1 MNTRRLFI
9 TILAGSLLLGT
20 PAFAASIADDAMAA
34 KKAGDFPKAITLF
47 EQALKLEPA
56 NLTLLGQ
63 LATVQGW
70 AGRYDESLRTYEHA
84 LQLSPNDANL
94 RLGRASVLAWAGK
107 HERALAEVG
116 ELVADDAN
124 NHDAKI
130 LWARIHSW
138 RKDYSTAEKTYAS
151 VIAAQ
156 PDNVDAHEA
165 LGDLRR
171 WQDRNQE
178 ARDSYERALGISPQ
192 YAGLRHKLDSV
203 RRASYRSRVDL
214 DFEHS
219 SFAGHDR
226 ADWIDTTGSLHHA
239 LSKATGLALTV
250 QQARRFNQSD
260 TQYSAIAGHRFNE
273 AWAGYLGAGVTP
285 ADSFLPQRSY
295 TAGGSWKIHEAPDG
309 APATILLADYRVAR
323 YGSGTAQT
331 LFVGPQHHATR
342 RLSGTA
348 HLIASRSLNGDW
360 HTGWLARIDAQPVTG
375 WHGFVGFANATESI
389 NASVFDFSAPRR
401 TRAVLAG
408 WAWDLTAVFSVRL
421 DFAHEWADR
430 TPDRNVWHVGTST
443 RF

>member
-1 MNTRRLFI
+1 MNLKRLFVI
-9 TILAGSLLLGT
+9 TLAASLLLGA
-20 PAFAASIADDAMAA
+20 PALAAGVANDAMAA

-70 AGRYDESLRTYEHA
+70 SGRYEDSLRTYEHA
-84 LQLSPNDANL
+84 LKLSPGDTGL

-116 ELVADDAN
+116 ELIAADAE

-138 RKDYSTAEKTYAS
+138 HKDYSTAEKTYAS

-156 PDNVDAHEA
+156 PNNVDALEA
-165 LGDLRR
+165 FGDLRR
-171 WQDRNQE
+171 WQDRNTE
-178 ARDSYERALGISPQ
+178 ARDSYERALGLSPQ
-192 YAGLRHKLDSV
+192 YTGLRHKLDSV
-203 RRASYRSRVDL
+203 RRASFRSRVDL

-219 SFAGHDR
+219 AFAGSDR
-226 ADWIDTTGSLHHA
+226 ADWIDTMGTLHHA
-239 LSKATGLALTV
+239 LSKVTGMALTV
-250 QQARRFNQSD
+250 QQARRFGQSD
-260 TQYSAIAGHRFNE
+260 TQYTAVVGHRFNE
-273 AWAGYLGAGVTP
+273 AWAGYVGAGATP
-285 ADSFLPQRSY
+285 ADSFLPKRSY
-295 TAGGSWKIHEAPDG
+295 SAGGGWKIHEGPDG
-309 APATILLADYRVAR
+309 SPATLLLGDYRVAR
-323 YGSGTAQT
+323 YSDGTAQT
-331 LFVGPQHHATR
+331 VFVGPQQYVTR

-348 HLIASRSLNGDW
+348 RLIASRSLKGEW
-360 HTGWLARIDAQPVTG
+360 TAGWLARIDAQPVTG
-375 WHGFVGFANATESI
+375 WHCFVGFANATESI
-389 NASVFDFSAPRR
+389 NASVFDFSVPRR

-408 WAWDLTAVFSVRL
+408 WAWELTAAFSMRL